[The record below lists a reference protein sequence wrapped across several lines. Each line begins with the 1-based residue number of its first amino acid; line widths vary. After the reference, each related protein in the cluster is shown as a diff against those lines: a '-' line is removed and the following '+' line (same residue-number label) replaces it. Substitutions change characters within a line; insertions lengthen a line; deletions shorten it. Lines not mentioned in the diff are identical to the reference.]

1 MLLEFLK
8 DSVFGEKF
16 DGDDRLPE
24 VFFELPW
31 IGQCGL
37 IGLDPLFWG
46 QLTFLILLQSVV
58 NLACALLIYKVI
70 VPQPGTTSAYLLGY
84 GIICPALIVLPFL
97 CIRIFDLRNSA
108 MMIAAAAGPTLLFW
122 RNFEAMYATMPSFA
136 TQSMGSFVMYYCST
150 VQFDFD
156 ASTQKV
162 LPVTRAS
169 LLRKSI
175 TFIWLFVQTSLL
187 FSLLRPVNYEI
198 FPQERT
204 WFNLFSWKNLVNNY
218 ILAFLTSMSLE
229 VGSVG
234 IGLAI
239 SVLTGIETMDL
250 NINPLTSSQSPSDF
264 WGNRWNRL
272 VSSALKR
279 GVFIPLRKAG
289 LSRPMAAMGT
299 FLASGLLHEYII
311 LVIAYNDI
319 RETGR
324 MPVSGSHLL
333 FFAWS
338 GAILG
343 IEHFLRRFEWVD
355 KISQRLPPP
364 VRTFIAIM
372 TVLPLSHLFTQVY
385 VDLGFYTGFSM
396 GFPRIVRV

>member
-8 DSVFGEKF
+8 DFVFGEKF
-16 DGDDRLPE
+16 DADDRLPQL
-24 VFFELPW
+24 FFELPL

-58 NLACALLIYKVI
+58 NLACALLIYTAI
-70 VPQPGTTSAYLLGY
+70 VPQPGAASAYLVGY
-84 GIICPALIVLPFL
+84 GIICPALILLPFY
-97 CIRIFDLRNSA
+97 CIQLLDLRNSA
-108 MMIAAAAGPTLLFW
+108 MMIASAAGPTLLFW
-122 RNFEAMYATMPSFA
+122 RTFEAMYATMPSFA
-136 TQSMGSFVMYYCST
+136 TQSLSSFVMYYCST

-169 LLRKSI
+169 MLRKG
-175 TFIWLFVQTSLL
+175 TNFLWLFVQASLL
-187 FSLLRPVNYEI
+187 FSLLRPVNYEV

-204 WFNLFSWKNLVNNY
+204 WFSLLSWKNLVNNY
-218 ILAFLTSMSLE
+218 IMAFVTTISLE

-234 IGLAI
+234 VGLAI
-239 SVLTGIETMDL
+239 SALTGIETMEL
-250 NINPLTSSQSPSDF
+250 NINPLTTSQSPSDF

-279 GVFIPLRKAG
+279 GVFIPLRKIG

-311 LVIAYNDI
+311 VIIAYNDI

-324 MPVSGSHLL
+324 MPVSGGHLL
-333 FFAWS
+333 FFAWN
-338 GAILG
+338 GAVLG

-355 KISQRLPPP
+355 KISRRLPPP
-364 VRTFIAIM
+364 VCTFLAIM

-385 VDLGFYTGFSM
+385 VDLGFYNGFSI
-396 GFPRIVRV
+396 GFPRIVKI